1 MRVMTAVRTG
11 ATVAAL
17 ALTATGCAGAD
28 AAESTAQSTAQGTA
42 TGSVQQLTTTAG
54 RGIHLDFTPLTSPRD
69 AVGKADLI
77 VQGTLLQVG
86 DGIQVRY
93 PDDALTQRERDS
105 YVTFVVTVDK
115 VLDGDAGAVSG
126 GRVHLAVPKSTGV
139 TAKELAALNPQAKVV
154 AVLDDITTWKPVPGA
169 AVVRPSAIPADARLY
184 APYRDGM
191 WLQGSRDDQMLAIDA
206 EHAELAPA
214 WGGVRT
220 VSDFAGVL
228 ERAAQGR

>member
-1 MRVMTAVRTG
+1 MRIMTTVRTV

-17 ALTATGCAGAD
+17 ALAATGCASAD
-28 AAESTAQSTAQGTA
+28 AAESTA
-42 TGSVQQLTTTAG
+42 TGSARALTTTAG
-54 RGIHLDFTPLTSPRD
+54 QGIHLDYTPLTSPRD

-77 VQGTLLQVG
+77 VHGTLVQVV

-93 PDDALTQRERDS
+93 PDNALTQRELDS
-105 YVTFVVTVDK
+105 YVTFVVAVDK
-115 VLDGDAGAVSG
+115 VLDGDAGKVTG
-126 GRVHLAVPKSTGV
+126 GKVHLAVPKSTGV
-139 TAKELAALNPQAKVV
+139 TSKQLAGLNPQAKVV

-169 AVVRPSAIPADARLY
+169 TIVRPSAIPADTPLY
-184 APYRDGM
+184 TPYRDGM
-191 WLQGSRDDQMLAIDA
+191 WLQGSRDDQMLAIDS

-220 VSDFAGVL
+220 VNDYAGVL

>member
-1 MRVMTAVRTG
+1 MMTAVRTG

-17 ALTATGCAGAD
+17 ALVATGCARAD
-28 AAESTAQSTAQGTA
+28 AAESAAQGTA
-42 TGSVQQLTTTAG
+42 TGSVQQLTTAAG

-69 AVGKADLI
+69 AVGKGDLI
-77 VQGTLLQVG
+77 VQGTLVQVS

-93 PDDALTQRERDS
+93 PDEALTQRERDY
-105 YVTFVVTVDK
+105 YVTFVVAVDK

-126 GRVHLAVPKSTGV
+126 GKVHLAVPKSSGV
-139 TAKELAALNPQAKVV
+139 TSKELAALNPQAKVV

-169 AVVRPSAIPADARLY
+169 TVVRPSAIPADARLY

-191 WLQGSRDDQMLAIDA
+191 WLQGSQDDRMLAIDS

-220 VSDFAGVL
+220 VSDYAGVL